1 MNLVL
6 KLVFVGAL
14 GSLSSANA
22 QTYDE
27 LYSEALALDQMLFE
41 QSFNGCDT
49 SGLTNIIAEDLEF
62 YHDVGGLMR
71 GKQAYIDSIANGI
84 CQLEYK
90 ASREL
95 KEGSF
100 KVFPLRDNGELY
112 AMIVEGEHSFYA
124 QYAGSSEQQQTSDAN
139 FSILW
144 LKEATGWKMK
154 RVYSFNHQ

>member
-1 MNLVL
+1 MNCLM
-6 KLVFVGAL
+6 KLVVMATL
-14 GSLSSANA
+14 GGLSSAHA

-27 LYSEALALDQMLFE
+27 LYSEALALDEVLFE

-90 ASREL
+90 ASRNLNE
-95 KEGSF
+95 ESF

-112 AMIVEGEHSFYA
+112 GMIVEGEHSFYA
-124 QYAGSSEQQQTSDAN
+124 QYAGSFERQHTSDAN
-139 FSILW
+139 FFILW
-144 LKEATGWKMK
+144 FREASGWKMK
-154 RVYSFNHQ
+154 RVYSFNHE